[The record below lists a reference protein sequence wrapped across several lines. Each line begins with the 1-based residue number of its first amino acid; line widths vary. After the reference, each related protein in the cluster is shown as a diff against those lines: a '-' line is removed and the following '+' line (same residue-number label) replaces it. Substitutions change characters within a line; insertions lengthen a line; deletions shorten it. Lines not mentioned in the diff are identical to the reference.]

1 MCPCPVCG
9 SGEGLTFLVRENMP
23 VHQHILHRDQ
33 KSARASARGDL
44 SMTACRSCGFVYN
57 AAFDPGLLAYGR
69 EYDNDQ
75 SLSPAF
81 RVHLTE
87 RARRV
92 SGVLS
97 MDGPGVLE
105 VGCGKGHF
113 LKILGGLRGDLTGV
127 GFDPSYIDEE
137 NCFGG
142 RLEFSRRF
150 FEGQKE
156 GLTAEAVIC
165 RHVIEHIR
173 EPLGFLASLGAA
185 LSENPS
191 SVLFLETPDVDWILK
206 NRVIW
211 DFFYE
216 HCSLFSAGSLGLALE
231 RCGLP
236 VSAHEAVF
244 GGQYLWMEAGRGR
257 KENRAQGGPET
268 TLRLAEGFSE
278 ALPGILLEWA
288 EKISRHAKDGPV
300 GLLGAGAKGVTFAN
314 LIDPGS
320 VLIDCLVDI
329 NPAKQNCFTAGT
341 GHPIVSMRDAAGRG
355 VRTLFLMNPEY
366 RAENL
371 EIIRKAGLSME
382 LA

>member
-9 SGEGLTFLVRENMP
+9 SGDGLVFLSRKNMP
-23 VHQHILHRDQ
+23 VHQHILHRSE
-33 KSARASARGDL
+33 KEARAAARGDL
-44 SMTACRSCGFVYN
+44 SMTACPYCGFVYN

-81 RVHLTE
+81 KVHLTD
-87 RARRV
+87 RADRV
-92 SGVLS
+92 SKALS
-97 MDGPGVLE
+97 TDGPKVLE

-113 LKILGGLRGDLTGV
+113 LKILGEMRPDLTGT

-137 NCFGG
+137 SALGG
-142 RLEFSRRF
+142 RLAFHRRF
-150 FEGQKE
+150 FNGEKE
-156 GLTAEAVIC
+156 GLLADAVIC

-173 EPLGFLASLGAA
+173 EPIGFLASLGAA
-185 LSENPS
+185 LSENPAS
-191 SVLFLETPDVDWILK
+191 ALFLETPDVDWILK

-216 HCSLFSAGSLGLALE
+216 HCSLFSAGSLGFALG
-231 RCGLP
+231 RCGLS

-244 GGQYLWMEAGRGR
+244 GGQYLWMEAGRGGA
-257 KENRAQGGPET
+257 ENPARGGAET

-278 ALPGILLEWA
+278 ALPGILAEWA
-288 EKISRHAKDGPV
+288 EKIEKHAKSGPV
-300 GLLGAGAKGVTFAN
+300 GLWGAGAKGVTFVN
-314 LIDPGS
+314 LIDPEGL
-320 VLIDCLVDI
+320 LIDCLVDI
-329 NPAKQNCFTAGT
+329 NPAKQGCFVAGT
-341 GHPIVSMRDAAGRG
+341 GHPIVDVATAARRG
-355 VRTLFLMNPEY
+355 VRTLILMNPEY

-371 EIIRKAGLSME
+371 EIIRRAGLSIE